1 MTHVWTHVWELVGFP
16 NNFLQNISMLWEF
29 VHSQTLEIA
38 QFPINLKSVKKSRS
52 WELSCAFP
60 HLFCN
65 MGIHS
70 SYASVIAWK
79 SASRNILKKPL
90 TLKCLCF
97 PIFFP
102 YCVNSLFPCF
112 GNCMDFCFVRNI
124 WETQNFGMLLFFHPF
139 PLLWEFTFPMF
150 WELYGFLLQATDVRN
165 P

>member
-16 NNFLQNISMLWEF
+16 NNFLKNISMLWEF

-38 QFPINLKSVKKSRS
+38 QFPINSKSVKKSRS

-70 SYASVIAWK
+70 SYASGIAWK

-97 PIFFP
+97 PIIFSFHFSYVLGIVGIFALCEIFKKLIILECFCFSILFP
-102 YCVNSLFPCF
+102 YYRNSLFPCF
-112 GNCMDFCFVRNI
+112 GSCMYFDFRRH
-124 WETQNFGMLLFFHPF
+124 M
-139 PLLWEFTFPMF
+139 
-150 WELYGFLLQATDVRN
+150 
-165 P
+165 